1 MINII
6 LKLINLIPAESKNLD
21 RARGRYKY
29 PETWSELKRYL
40 KFKINQK

>member
-6 LKLINLIPAESKNLD
+6 LKLINVVPSQSIDLD

-40 KFKINQK
+40 KFKINNK